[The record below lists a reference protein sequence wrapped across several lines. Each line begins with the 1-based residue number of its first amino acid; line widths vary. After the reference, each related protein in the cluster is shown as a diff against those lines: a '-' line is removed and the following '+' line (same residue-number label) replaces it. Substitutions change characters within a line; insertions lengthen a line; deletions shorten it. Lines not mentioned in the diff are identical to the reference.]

1 MRVMRNQGKQHKA
14 IKIIFGILSYD
25 TYESMMIATLIT
37 KATPTTKR

>member
-25 TYESMMIATLIT
+25 TYETW
-37 KATPTTKR
+37 